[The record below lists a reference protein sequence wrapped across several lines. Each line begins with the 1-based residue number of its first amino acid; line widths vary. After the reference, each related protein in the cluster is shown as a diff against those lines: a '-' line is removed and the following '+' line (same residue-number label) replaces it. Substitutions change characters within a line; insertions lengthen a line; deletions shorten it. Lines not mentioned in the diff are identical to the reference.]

1 MAATA
6 VYCRIV
12 PIPLDNRMGGDSFSC
27 SNVSVDQTFRLST
40 GGMFSI
46 NVKASTYGTVALQ
59 QLGADDTTYT
69 TVTIFTGTATVTAGT
84 VPGAAASFAAD
95 GNGYVYLSPGTYR
108 LHLA

>member
-6 VYCRIV
+6 VYCRLSMIT
-12 PIPLDNRMGGDSFSC
+12 LDGSDRGSAFSC
-27 SNVSVDQTFRLST
+27 SNVAVDQTFIIT
-40 GGMFSI
+40 TAGMYGI

-69 TVTIFTGTATVTAGT
+69 AVTIFTGTGTVTAGT

-95 GNGYVYLSPGTYR
+95 GNGYVYLTAGKYN

>member
-12 PIPLDNRMGGDSFSC
+12 PIPLDNRMGGDSFKC
-27 SNVSVDQTFRLST
+27 ANVSADQTFTLST

-59 QLGADDTTYT
+59 MLGADDTTYT
-69 TVTIFTGTATVTAGT
+69 AVNIATGTATVTAGT
-84 VPGAAASFAAD
+84 IQGTATSFAAD

-108 LHLA
+108 IHLA